1 MDYRSQFD
9 LTGEVAVVTGGA
21 SGIGLEA
28 ARALGTCGARV
39 VLLDMNA
46 DGLKAAAEALKAA
59 GVASVEGRALD
70 VTDPQAVEAMAA
82 KVVSDFAQVD
92 ILVNSAGIAR

>member
-28 ARALGTCGARV
+28 AKALGTCGARI
-39 VLLDMNA
+39 VLL
-46 DGLKAAAEALKAA
+46 
-59 GVASVEGRALD
+59 
-70 VTDPQAVEAMAA
+70 
-82 KVVSDFAQVD
+82 
-92 ILVNSAGIAR
+92 